1 MYSNRVDTQAPDRV
15 LRSPVSG
22 VCSSSRVV
30 VLPAACCFGGVS
42 ARRRRLHCA
51 AGCCASLLPACCLLL
66 RRRQRA
72 AAASTDSPAGAGF
85 VLRHAGPNA
94 VNTQIPSGSYQL
106 PKESFYVWLQ
116 EEHGIKLCFTPEGDL
131 TLANEIVNEQKY
143 LLFTL
148 KYS

>member
-1 MYSNRVDTQAPDRV
+1 M
-15 LRSPVSG
+15 
-22 VCSSSRVV
+22 
-30 VLPAACCFGGVS
+30 
-42 ARRRRLHCA
+42 
-51 AGCCASLLPACCLLL
+51 
-66 RRRQRA
+66 
-72 AAASTDSPAGAGF
+72 STDSIRSR
-85 VLRHAGPNA
+85 LRKFGQSLPDQAKDEYYA
-94 VNTQIPSGSYQL
+94 NTTSRIDTIVGDSAQVWAMVHKANDDYNKLPH